1 MFRTLK
7 LILLLPVLSCARP
20 QAIIEPVSDDF
31 TVQVKTEGRVVNNF
45 EQRLVHRIDVPL
57 NIARG
62 FKLSVDSGGMLPISV
77 KMERDSR
84 GAISGARVVSPNSRA
99 LEALGL
105 KPKDLLTAVG
115 KAHITS
121 PKVLR
126 VLFTSIANEKQA
138 MMTIVRQ
145 GRPHK
150 LLYSVVN

>member
-1 MFRTLK
+1 MFRTLI
-7 LILLLPVLSCARP
+7 LILMFSVLGCSRP

-31 TVQVKTEGRVVNNF
+31 TVQVKTEGRVVNDF
-45 EQRLVHRIDVPL
+45 EQRLVHRIDVPQ

-62 FKLSVDSGGMLPISV
+62 FKMSVESGGVLPIAV
-77 KMERDSR
+77 RMERDSR
-84 GAISGARVVSPNSRA
+84 GAISGARVVPPNSRA

-115 KAHITS
+115 KSHVTS
-121 PKVLR
+121 PEVLR
-126 VLFTSIANEKQA
+126 LLFSSIANQKQA

-150 LLYSVVN
+150 LLYSVEN